1 MGNAKAPQFYGEAND
16 KFKKVFLKWFYE
28 DPLTDGLDGFVLI
41 VIRNKSWKL
50 FAKGE
55 VTAGVLC
62 RCHPDIYCNY
72 VMFFSSKHENAS
84 AAKIQK
90 LRQHKRSEY

>member
-1 MGNAKAPQFYGEAND
+1 M
-16 KFKKVFLKWFYE
+16 FLKWFYE

-41 VIRNKSWKL
+41 VIRNKSRKL

-72 VMFFSSKHENAS
+72 VVFFSSKHENAS

-90 LRQHKRSEY
+90 LRQHKCSEY